1 MLSLM
6 TNGGGN
12 PARIKVLYD
21 PLCGWCYGATPA
33 VRRLLGDASIRLELA
48 PTGLFSGEGA
58 RPMDAGFA
66 EYAWAND
73 QRIEQLTGQRFS
85 ERYRDDVLG
94 ATGTKLDSGLA
105 TMALTAVALTSP
117 RRELDALEAI
127 QAARYRE
134 GRDVTALGVLVD
146 VLRSLGLEGA
156 ATRLSGANPE
166 LVAAV
171 ESRTTQA
178 RSVLQAVGAR
188 GVPTVVAGEGP
199 SQRLVPSERL
209 YGSFDDLLRHLRA
222 A

>member
-6 TNGGGN
+6 TNDGDDTN
-12 PARIKVLYD
+12 RVKVLYD

-33 VRRLLGDASIRLELA
+33 LRRLLGEAGIRLELA
-48 PTGLFSGEGA
+48 PTGLFSREGA

-66 EYAWAND
+66 AYAWAND

-85 ERYRDDVLG
+85 DRYRDDVLG

-105 TMALTAVALTSP
+105 TMALTAVALTAP
-117 RRELDALEAI
+117 GRELDALEAI

-134 GRDVTALGVLVD
+134 GRDVTALGVLFD
-146 VLRSLGLEGA
+146 VLRSLGLEEA
-156 ATRLSGANPE
+156 ATRLSGADSG

-171 ESRTTQA
+171 KSRTTQA
-178 RSVLQAVGAR
+178 RSLLQAVGAR

-209 YGSFDDLLRHLRA
+209 YGSFEDLLRHLRA